1 MNLLK
6 AIKMASGPLDWYCR
20 PVANGTWAKT
30 VDSTFGSYTTC
41 AVDSLVISISHS
53 VLLGLCIFRIWLM
66 NKNSKARRYR
76 LSSNCYNYMLG
87 LLACYCTAEP
97 LLRLVMGI
105 SIFNLDGETSFAPF
119 EVAVFTVLFFLSL
132 FFAFLNLT
140 FAFNI

>member
-1 MNLLK
+1 
-6 AIKMASGPLDWYCR
+6 MASGPLDWYCR
-20 PVANGTWAKT
+20 PVANGIWAKA
-30 VDSTFGSYTTC
+30 VDSTFGAYTTC
-41 AVDSLVISISHS
+41 AVDSLVISICHL
-53 VLLGLCIFRIWLM
+53 VLLGLCIYRIWLM
-66 NKNSKARRYR
+66 NKNLKARRYR

-119 EVAVFTVLFFLSL
+119 EVAVFTVLCFLSL
-132 FFAFLNLT
+132 FSAFFNLT